1 MEHEESEE
9 ECEEGEA
16 ERMSVSRC
24 FVFPGNLYFEKAGEF
39 LSFKS
44 SLSLFGVSGETD
56 SKVHS
61 KKAKENNS
69 RKTKGEKAP
78 FSSCMPSL
86 DSALNI
92 IPPQAGTEKTKNTA
106 SYPLAFYESERRFF
120 A

>member
-1 MEHEESEE
+1 MNPAKDACKHRPNDEEDSKNNLHLPGKHHMEHEESEE

-61 KKAKENNS
+61 KKAKENNP

-86 DSALNI
+86 
-92 IPPQAGTEKTKNTA
+92 G
-106 SYPLAFYESERRFF
+106 
-120 A
+120 